1 MKKFLVTVCS
11 LALVCSLAACGKTA
25 TTGHSVAEGEVM
37 TAKEAG
43 VNVADIGAPEKIVK
57 DKETGEVL
65 NTWVPAAGRVGAYV
79 DVFEGRDDDNARAII
94 EAASAADEAGYNAY
108 LLLGTKTENDGMSY
122 AFLAA
127 RNKTTHATSAVEDE
141 IIVVKMFNDGSI
153 TTQKFEGTRE
163 DIVDPGENASDTS
176 TAENKAEK
184 AEDVETNDST
194 KE

>member
-11 LALVCSLAACGKTA
+11 LALLCSLAACGKTA

-43 VNVADIGAPEKIVK
+43 VNVADIGTPEKIVK

-108 LLLGTKTENDGMSY
+108 LLLGTKTEKEGMSY
-122 AFLAA
+122 AFLASL
-127 RNKTTHATSAVEDE
+127 NKTTHATSAVEDE
-141 IIVVKMFNDGSI
+141 IIVVKIFNDGSI

-163 DIVDPGENASDTS
+163 DIVDPGETA
-176 TAENKAEK
+176 AENKAEK